1 MGVSIVYLGKND
13 DDNEM
18 RGMCTAIAAKLRRAG
33 VDVQEANPNTKELPR
48 ANTILHSEVW
58 FCGHSRFVEANSGIR
73 KFADR
78 NLGGFPM
85 KNVAEFA
92 KSCVT
97 QGSETIRLICCESA
111 QEQRD
116 QPASAGAPPEG
127 LRAVLGNVYLVKATD
142 SLLDSFASTINARV
156 SHLEGLIRMMA
167 ELWSVEKHP
176 NQPLFHICGLWGAG
190 DITDDNV
197 PISSFLQ
204 NMGSLE
210 AQSKMN
216 DKNLSAQK
224 RDAHGK
230 TFQDAHCSNKSLPD
244 LFGYS
249 IADSLLVEWARRD
262 FYIVFF
268 NCQHKKPHPQPIC
281 VKLPDSPRVLPDT
294 FWRNFSRYAKKPV
307 CPEHGNSNCIDL
319 NKSRVAK
326 ANRRDNSN
334 SSVKFNDGST
344 TYTVPLD
351 FRYDG
356 NGEVHR
362 I

>member
-18 RGMCTAIAAKLRRAG
+18 RGMCTAIAAKLRRAR
-33 VDVQEANPNTKELPR
+33 VEVQEANPNTKELPR
-48 ANTILHSEVW
+48 ANTIQHSEVW
-58 FCGHSRFVEANSGIR
+58 FCGHSRFVEANAGIR
-73 KFADR
+73 KLADR

-85 KNVAEFA
+85 KNVAELA

-127 LRAVLGNVYLVKATD
+127 LRAVLGNVHLVKATD
-142 SLLDSFASTINARV
+142 SLLDSFGSPIHARV
-156 SHLEGLIRMMA
+156 SHLEGLILMMA
-167 ELWSVEKHP
+167 ELWSVEKNP
-176 NQPLFHICGLWGAG
+176 NQPLFDICGLWGAG

-204 NMGSLE
+204 NMGSLD

-216 DKNLSAQK
+216 DESLSAQK
-224 RDAHGK
+224 RGAHAK

-249 IADSLLVEWARRD
+249 IADGLLVEWARHD
-262 FYIVFF
+262 LYIVAFD
-268 NCQHKKPHPQPIC
+268 CQHKKPHPQPIC
-281 VKLPDSPRVLPDT
+281 VKLPDAARGIPAAYWS
-294 FWRNFSRYAKKPV
+294 NFKQYAKKPV
-307 CPEHGNSNCIDL
+307 CPEHENSNCIDSK
-319 NKSRVAK
+319 KSRVAK
-326 ANRRDNSN
+326 AIRQNN